1 MLPGSPT
8 VGLDAN
14 ALRAL
19 QASAGSNPK
28 AAIAETAKQ
37 FESLFMQEL
46 LKSMRSATLASGMME
61 NSGTQM
67 GTELLDTQL
76 AQKLTGRAGGLGEL
90 IARQLQ
96 RQVGA
101 VTAGADTRPAAAAA
115 PGRAASAAG
124 SQAWDRLPGAG
135 AAQDFVARH
144 NDAAEAAERETGIP
158 AAFILSQAAHESG
171 WGRREIRNADGTSS
185 HNVFGIKAGRGWTG
199 RVAEVM
205 TTEYV
210 DGQPRKVMAKF
221 RAYASPEEAFRD
233 YAKLIKES
241 PRYARV
247 VEQGGTA
254 QGFAVNLQ
262 RAGYATDPAYADKLG
277 RVINTTL
284 RLQRTLQA

>member
-19 QASAGSNPK
+19 QSSAGSNPK

-67 GTELLDTQL
+67 GTELLDTQF

-96 RQVGA
+96 RQIGA
-101 VTAGADTRPAAAAA
+101 VTVGAEARPAAAAA
-115 PGRAASAAG
+115 PGRAAGAAG
-124 SQAWDRLPGAG
+124 SQAWNRLPGAG

-241 PRYARV
+241 PRYAKV